1 MTDQEIRT
9 TIIEKLK
16 KKNIEFDP
24 AHLSAMVIIGYLDDI
39 AKHGMIETAFSVNE
53 SGRIVQEIRTEFGL
67 KPSNEDILSFINE
80 TIEEADRSPFAVMI
94 VKYRDDKEEF
104 ISFLSKFPEFDTL
117 FNTHQSSSINN

>member
-16 KKNIEFDP
+16 ERNIEFDP

-53 SGRIVQEIRTEFGL
+53 SGRIVQEICNEFGL
-67 KPSNEDILSFINE
+67 KPSNEDILGFIKE
-80 TIEEADRSPFAVMI
+80 TIEEADRKPFAFMI
-94 VKYRDDKEEF
+94 VKYRDNKDKF
-104 ISFLSKFPEFDTL
+104 FTEFD
-117 FNTHQSSSINN
+117 SIKNSLNNN